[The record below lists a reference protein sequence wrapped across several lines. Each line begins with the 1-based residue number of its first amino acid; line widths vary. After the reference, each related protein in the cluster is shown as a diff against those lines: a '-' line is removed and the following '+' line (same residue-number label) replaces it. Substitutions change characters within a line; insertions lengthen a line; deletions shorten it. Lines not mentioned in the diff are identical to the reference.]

1 MPHTPQTAVTRLL
14 QSVTDSRNIVP
25 GDRIEV
31 RPQLIVLGPRDGL
44 AALKAFRLA
53 GGEKLANAS
62 RVVLFSDDNLPAA
75 DAAAASRRK
84 QLLEAAAQAGVTNI
98 IPAAG
103 CEVAHLIDNALV
115 VPGELAVSN
124 LVEIHRLGGIGALG
138 LRVTIRDLA
147 QLLAGKALP
156 LTVPEPVRVDLT
168 GQRQASVAG
177 RDVFFTLRREISR
190 NRLVGKA
197 LEIGGEG
204 LAGFSLHERNQLCAQ
219 AAHAGL
225 GSVICLPDRSGVA
238 ELNQRIV
245 RPYTTVEP
253 EKEATYAHRAA
264 LDLAH
269 TQLSVVPP
277 GNVDGWQTV
286 GEVSG
291 EPVLH
296 VIIGGEGSCGLED
309 MRLACEIIKLR
320 RLNPRVRCDVIPNS
334 REVYAQALKADL
346 VSQLI
351 DAGAEVHPPG
361 TDVAGLL
368 AQQPALVTGITA
380 SEGCWRAGI
389 TVTATAACA
398 GAIVHPERLDA
409 QPQRDSKLSGRRA
422 KPSS

>member
-53 GGEKLANAS
+53 GGEKLADPS

-84 QLLEAAAQAGVTNI
+84 QLLEAAAQAGITNI
-98 IPAAG
+98 VPAAG
-103 CEVAHLIDNALV
+103 CEVAHLIDSALV

-138 LRVTIRDLA
+138 SRVTVRDLA
-147 QLLAGKALP
+147 QLLAGKSLA
-156 LTVPEPVRVDLT
+156 LTVPETVRVDLT

-177 RDVFFTLRREISR
+177 RDVFLTLRREVGR
-190 NRLVGKA
+190 NRLVGKV

-204 LAGFSLHERNQLCAQ
+204 LAGFSLHERNQICAQ

-225 GSVICLPDRSGVA
+225 CGVICLPDRSGVA

-245 RPYTTVEP
+245 RPYTTVES
-253 EKEATYAHRAA
+253 EKEAAYAHRAV

-269 TQLSVVPP
+269 AQLSVVPP

-291 EPVLH
+291 EPVSH
-296 VIIGGEGSCGLED
+296 VVIGGQGSCGLED
-309 MRLACEIIKLR
+309 IRLACEIIKLR
-320 RLNPRVRCDVIPNS
+320 RLNPRVRCEVIPNS
-334 REVYAQALKADL
+334 REVYAGALKADL
-346 VSQLI
+346 ISQLI
-351 DAGAEVHPPG
+351 DAGVDVLSPG
-361 TDVAGLL
+361 TDASHLDERK
-368 AQQPALVTGITA
+368 ALVTSVTA
-380 SEGCWRAGI
+380 PDGCWRAGI
-389 TVTATAACA
+389 TVAATAACA
-398 GAIVHPERLDA
+398 ASIVHPERLDS

-422 KPSS
+422 KPSG